1 MTLSNG
7 GSDTQTVE
15 IVNNVTP
22 GSAQSPALALEE
34 YRALR
39 QAITARGHL
48 RVGLALAG
56 FIAWV
61 AMLAT
66 TVLALPIPV
75 AAVLPLMVLVAT
87 FEAIR
92 PLHFGAER
100 IGRYLQVFYEERDL
114 GDDAPL
120 DPPAWERSAMQ
131 FGASVPGAA
140 GHPLYVPLFALAT
153 AVNLLAV
160 ILPGPLAIE
169 LGWMAVPHA
178 AFVVWLARAD
188 RAMRTQRE
196 TDLGRYRELKET
208 TKARR

>member
-1 MTLSNG
+1 MP
-7 GSDTQTVE
+7 E
-15 IVNNVTP
+15 FAP
-22 GSAQSPALALEE
+22 EE

-39 QAITARGHL
+39 QAIASRSHL
-48 RVGLALAG
+48 RIGLALAG

-100 IGRYLQVFYEERDL
+100 IGRYLQVFYEEGEHG
-114 GDDAPL
+114 GDGPL
-120 DPPAWERSAMQ
+120 EPPAWERSAMR

-140 GHPLYVPLFALAT
+140 GHPLFVPLFALAT
-153 AVNLLAV
+153 AVNFLAV

-169 LGWMAVPHA
+169 IGWMAVPHA
-178 AFVVWLARAD
+178 AFVIWLIRAD

-196 TDLGRYRELKET
+196 TDLARFRELKET